1 MPWTETVTMQRLEF
15 ILACQAGGESM
26 TQLCHRHG
34 ISRKTGYKW
43 LSRFNPGELSSLE
56 NLSRARHLQPDKIAP
71 DITARLVQFRQQHP
85 DWGPKK
91 SATGSSA
98 TALTSASLPP
108 ALSATC

>member
-1 MPWTETVTMQRLEF
+1 
-15 ILACQAGGESM
+15 M

-71 DITARLVQFRQQHP
+71 DIAARLVQFRQQHP
-85 DWGPKK
+85 DWGQK

-98 TALTSASLPP
+98 TALTSSCPPP
-108 ALSATC
+108 APSATC

>member
-1 MPWTETVTMQRLEF
+1 MQRLEF

-56 NLSRARHLQPDKIAP
+56 NLSRARHLQ
-71 DITARLVQFRQQHP
+71 
-85 DWGPKK
+85 
-91 SATGSSA
+91 
-98 TALTSASLPP
+98 
-108 ALSATC
+108 